1 MMVSRSPRPA
11 LRPFLKSVWASD
23 ERAFRGGADRELV
36 LPTGTMHVVFRL
48 DHPLR
53 LFDSL
58 EDRCGRTLDH
68 AIVGGA
74 RAAFYVR
81 DISKPMRSVGAQLQ
95 PGAAEVLLGVP
106 ASELADR
113 HTPLVELWGRAAHE
127 VRERLLEAEHPERR
141 LDVFESLLAA
151 RLPKVRGVHP
161 AVAHALARF
170 AATTDVRKVVEE
182 SGYSHRRFIALF
194 RQAVGLTPKL
204 YSRVLRFQGALQR
217 TAEKPDAS
225 WVDLALEAGY
235 SDQSHFNREFR
246 EFAGLP
252 PGEYR
257 KISPARTHHVAIA
270 AMG

>member
-11 LRPFLKSVWASD
+11 LRPFLKSVWAAD

-36 LPTGTMHVVFRL
+36 LPTGAMHVVFRL
-48 DHPLR
+48 DHPLH
-53 LFDSL
+53 LFDGL

-95 PGAAEVLLGVP
+95 PCAAEVLLGVP

-127 VRERLLEAEHPERR
+127 VHERLLEAGHPERR

-161 AVAHALARF
+161 AVAHALSRF
-170 AATTDVRKVVEE
+170 AATTNMRKVVEE

-204 YSRVLRFQGALQR
+204 YSRVLRFQGALER
-217 TAEKPDAS
+217 AAAKSDAP
-225 WVDLALEAGY
+225 WIDLALEAGY
-235 SDQSHFNREFR
+235 RDQSHFNREFR

-257 KISPARTHHVAIA
+257 KISPAWPHHVPIA